1 MTDPVISGS
10 SGRPAIEDAAVQ
22 RSKTRAAAVSIL
34 ANALLVVFKLV
45 VGLLSGSIS
54 IISEAAHSA
63 SDLIAA
69 FIAFFSVRAAA
80 RPADPRHHYGHEKVE
95 NVSGIVEALLIFAAA
110 VVIIV
115 ESAQKLMHGVHLDH
129 IWLAIGVMG
138 ASTVTNILVAE
149 GLLYPVARRTESAAL
164 EADAAHHRTDVW
176 TSAGVV
182 IGLLLVKLTGLTWI
196 DPLAAILVALLILYT
211 AYELIISS
219 GRVLLD
225 ETLPESELEMIR
237 TCVRAHR
244 GDLIVGYH
252 RLRARRAGSRRYID
266 LHITVDE
273 RMSVGEADDV
283 ADHIAADIR
292 SFLPNVDILVH
303 VEPASSDREDG
314 S

>member
-1 MTDPVISGS
+1 MDGPVISGS
-10 SGRPAIEDAAVQ
+10 SRRTPAEGAAVLK
-22 RSKTRAAAVSIL
+22 SKTRAAAVSIA
-34 ANALLVVFKLV
+34 ANALLVVFKLI

-54 IISEAAHSA
+54 IVSEAAHSA
-63 SDLIAA
+63 SDLMAA

-80 RPADPRHHYGHEKVE
+80 RPADARHHYGHEKVE

-110 VVIIV
+110 VLIIF
-115 ESAQKLMHGVHLDH
+115 EGAQKLIHGVHLDH

-138 ASTVTNILVAE
+138 VSTVVNIFVAE

-182 IGLLLVKLTGLTWI
+182 VGLVIVKVTGLTWI
-196 DPLAAILVALLILYT
+196 DPLVAMLVALLILYT
-211 AYELIISS
+211 AYQLIISS

-225 ETLPESELEMIR
+225 ETLPESELESIR
-237 TCVRAHR
+237 NVVREHR

-252 RLRARRAGSRRYID
+252 QLRARRAGSRRHID

-273 RMSVGEADDV
+273 RMSVGEAHDV
-283 ADHIAADIR
+283 AHHIAADIR
-292 SFLPNVDILVH
+292 ACVPNVDVQVH
-303 VEPASSDREDG
+303 VEPRSRDRVDG